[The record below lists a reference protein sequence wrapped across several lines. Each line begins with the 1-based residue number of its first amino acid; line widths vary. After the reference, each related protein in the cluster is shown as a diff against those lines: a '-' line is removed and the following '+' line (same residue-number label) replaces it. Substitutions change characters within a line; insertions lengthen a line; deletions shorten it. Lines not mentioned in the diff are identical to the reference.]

1 MYSSVVLEVFLDRE
15 LAAGSPV
22 MHISQAPWRFDVPIP
37 PGTRMISLAVAD
49 AGSRSPYDLAN
60 WAEAEFLVKNERK
73 P

>member
-1 MYSSVVLEVFLDRE
+1 
-15 LAAGSPV
+15 
-22 MHISQAPWRFDVPIP
+22 
-37 PGTRMISLAVAD
+37 MISLAVAD